1 MKKIEILGLAIT
13 ATHGTLSTGQKL
25 TVSDEFAAHLVE
37 ECKVAKYLEEPA
49 PVEEAEVVEKPT
61 KPRKTPKAAFDEA
74 EAAQV
79 ESTEEF
85 SDVQTETDNGVTA

>member
-13 ATHGTLSTGQKL
+13 ATDGTLSTGQKL

-49 PVEEAEVVEKPT
+49 SVEVAEVVEKPT

-79 ESTEEF
+79 ESTDKVN
-85 SDVQTETDNGVTA
+85 DVQADTDSEG